1 MHKLMMYRL
10 WRCRDL
16 KLGSRK
22 INENFTYQVFVQQYD
37 VVNRTTARTS
47 VADSVQDQ
55 IGQTENGFRQGS
67 ESELQSN
74 EFLSGNIEWFHDDPI
89 SLKNGLNFGEMK

>member
-1 MHKLMMYRL
+1 M
-10 WRCRDL
+10 
-16 KLGSRK
+16 
-22 INENFTYQVFVQQYD
+22 
-37 VVNRTTARTS
+37 NRTTARTS

>member
-1 MHKLMMYRL
+1 M
-10 WRCRDL
+10 
-16 KLGSRK
+16 
-22 INENFTYQVFVQQYD
+22 FVQQYD
-37 VVNRTTARTS
+37 DVNRTTARTS

-55 IGQTENGFRQGS
+55 IGQTENEFSQRS
-67 ESELQSN
+67 NSELQGN